1 MLNLFKVHAENTI
14 GIKKLTDADLGAGK
28 SHQTHIG
35 LYSDVLTFLPDHAHA
50 EKGLLIHDIN
60 YEFVEVYFD
69 RITNPDGTT
78 RSPKFR
84 LGTSEFSLVNRIRY
98 VVQETPE
105 KEWFLIWFG
114 TDLGKII
121 TVLFTK
127 EYNLFNQLKDYMG
140 DFFLDSVKVLS
151 PKIQQYEE
159 IVLLLQ
165 NYIIPI
171 LKPDLEMNINKIQM
185 QRMLDQKGRDLDNI
199 FNLTDFSSYLQQ
211 IAIEHLS
218 VFLESKKQKG
228 QIIDFE
234 ILPIGANKNANY
246 CKMIINNKVVRNI
259 LLKISMFDEPEEI
272 SLTLDELIMLQEMGN
287 LGIFCLYN
295 IDEQSCGL
303 RVCSSMKSVLNL
315 LSSHQVIFRLLDCSI
330 TDMVSIENLVLK
342 VKTSLLIFGEIKHP
356 SLSIQRS

>member
-127 EYNLFNQLKDYMG
+127 EDDLFNQLKDYMG
-140 DFFLDSVKVLS
+140 DFFLDSMKVLS

-171 LKPDLEMNINKIQM
+171 LKPDLEMNIKKIQL

-234 ILPIGANKNANY
+234 ILPIGANKYANY
-246 CKMIINNKVVRNI
+246 CKIIMNNKVVRNV
-259 LLKISMFDEPEEI
+259 LLKISTFEEQQEFN
-272 SLTLDELIMLQEMGN
+272 LTLDELLLFQEKGDF
-287 LGIFCLYN
+287 GVFSIFN
-295 IDEQSCGL
+295 VDEQGCAL
-303 RVCSSMKSVLNL
+303 RICSS
-315 LSSHQVIFRLLDCSI
+315 
-330 TDMVSIENLVLK
+330 LK
-342 VKTSLLIFGEIKHP
+342 VVLSYLSRYQINDPLMNCKKVSQIIVDVLIIRVN
-356 SLSIQRS
+356 LSFLKMSKVKILYIE